1 MNNIVS
7 KLKYLIKS
15 RKHKNSKLVYYL
27 RNGFRWYLIPSI
39 VSHARKNYH
48 LAMFEKLDKQEKN
61 YVLDR
66 VGYYNKLVENNHPFP
81 IKGID
86 GTELVPLSRLKRNA
100 TLSNRRVGSMYFF
113 DTYEYIR
120 YFKKDKLAS
129 FLFGDITFVPEVPS
143 FVKSRPIE
151 GNISYSVLLNLDKNR
166 HFTFIK
172 DNRRFREKLDMLI
185 GRAFVD
191 QPHRVRFWEMYFGHP
206 LCDLGNINKKLVSHP
221 EWSVKPITIDHHLD
235 YKYILC
241 LEGNDVATNLKW
253 VMSSNSVA
261 VMPSPVY
268 ETWFMEGTLIP
279 NYHYIEI
286 KPDFSDLEER
296 LNYYTAHPE
305 ECEQIIRNAHTY
317 IKQFQNSKRER
328 LIHLMVIEKYFQAV
342 KLPV

>member
-1 MNNIVS
+1 MS
-7 KLKYLIKS
+7 ELKQLIKS
-15 RKHKNSKLVYYL
+15 RKHKNSKLLYYI
-27 RNGFRWYLIPSI
+27 RNGFRWYCIPRFMSEI
-39 VSHARKNYH
+39 RRKKI
-48 LAMFEKLDKQEKN
+48 LTSFEKLDMQEKR

-81 IKGID
+81 VECCD
-86 GTELVPLSRLKRNA
+86 GTELVPLSRLKRGA
-100 TLSNRRVGSMYFF
+100 TLSKRRVGSMYFF

-172 DNRRFREKLDMLI
+172 DNRRFREKRDMLI

-317 IKQFQNSKRER
+317 IKQFQNHKRER

-342 KLPV
+342 QLPV